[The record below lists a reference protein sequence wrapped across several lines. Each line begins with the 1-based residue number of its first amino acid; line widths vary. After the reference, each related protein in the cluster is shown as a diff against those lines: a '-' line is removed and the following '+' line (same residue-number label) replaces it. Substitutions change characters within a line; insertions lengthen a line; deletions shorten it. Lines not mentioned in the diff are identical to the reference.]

1 MLSSQSKKLKVLPNI
16 FSANLKTLD
25 KATGQ
30 GIVWNYIPEEAI
42 KKSWKTD
49 VWKKGSENL
58 SKIHSE
64 PCQTSKMENFAKIVN
79 YQKPSNNFAKGSSL
93 DVW

>member
-1 MLSSQSKKLKVLPNI
+1 MRSSQSKKLKVLPNI
-16 FSANLKTLD
+16 FTANLKTLD

-79 YQKPSNNFAKGSSL
+79 YQKPLNNFGKGSSL

>member
-1 MLSSQSKKLKVLPNI
+1 MRSSQSKKLKVLPNI

-30 GIVWNYIPEEAI
+30 GIVWNYIPDEAI

-79 YQKPSNNFAKGSSL
+79 YQKPFNNFAKGSSL

>member
-1 MLSSQSKKLKVLPNI
+1 MRSSQSKKLKVLPNI

-79 YQKPSNNFAKGSSL
+79 Y
-93 DVW
+93 

>member
-1 MLSSQSKKLKVLPNI
+1 MRSSQSKKLKVLPNI

-30 GIVWNYIPEEAI
+30 GIVWNYIPDEAI

-79 YQKPSNNFAKGSSL
+79 YQKPFNNFAKGFSL